1 MSYKI
6 GVYKLHD
13 HTRYSLDQLTHQE
26 AKLFFWMTQEYKTA
40 ASWAAFQERTA
51 KPIVEAALK
60 VQEEKRKEGD
70 EKFKWENYLLYRIRF
85 DLLRNVGIR
94 TGELNGEL
102 SDMLIEAKKE

>member
-13 HTRYSLDQLTHQE
+13 QTRYSLNQLTHQE
-26 AKLFFWMTQEYKTA
+26 AKLFFWMTREYKTA
-40 ASWAAFQERTA
+40 ASWEDFQERTA
-51 KPIVEAALK
+51 RPVVEAALK

-70 EKFKWENYLLYRIRF
+70 EKFKWEDYLLYRIRF

-94 TGELNGEL
+94 TGELKGEL
-102 SDMLIEAKKE
+102 SDMIIEAKKE